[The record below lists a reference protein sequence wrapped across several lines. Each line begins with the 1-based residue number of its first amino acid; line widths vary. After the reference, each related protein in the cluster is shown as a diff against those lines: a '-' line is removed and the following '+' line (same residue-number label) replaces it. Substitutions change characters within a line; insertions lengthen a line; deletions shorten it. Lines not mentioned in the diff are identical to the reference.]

1 MAASKWW
8 RIGAT
13 LMFGLFV
20 AYLDRANLSVGLPG
34 LSRDLGF
41 AGASFASTSSWAL
54 TAFLF
59 GYLAANLVGG
69 FLTSRLD
76 PKATLVVTV
85 VVFSLSQLLTGWIH
99 SVGLLIA
106 LRIVLGFAE
115 GVYWPQQFRLAKAWF
130 TDDEMT
136 KGTALIQYYGQYLAL
151 ALGFFL
157 LTPIYDHLGWRPL
170 FWITGAAGLL
180 LVVPLYAGLLTSRP
194 SAARPAA
201 EAATDPAVEA
211 ATATTAGVGK
221 APAAGAERT
230 PGPGAQRPAQ
240 PRPRLTLAAL
250 GGPPFL
256 LLVFSYFAN
265 GVLFWGITLWIPLVA
280 KSFGFT
286 GMMQGLLSAL
296 PYLLSLAL
304 TVPLTIL
311 SDRTGRR
318 LPLAASGLFVGGV
331 LMTGL
336 PLLHSPSARMAV
348 ICIAMGYF
356 TATYTSNLWAIVVAD
371 LDPHAVGPAT
381 GIINGFGAGGG
392 GIVAGFVVGHL
403 LAVTGSYLPGFVVLG
418 CTALLG
424 GCAVVLYGRVRR
436 PGPAAVPTAAPA
448 AGAARG

>member
-1 MAASKWW
+1 MARSKWW

-34 LSRDLGF
+34 ISKDLGF
-41 AGASFASTSSWAL
+41 AGPSFAGTSSWAL

-59 GYLAANLVGG
+59 GYLAANLLGG

-76 PKATLVVTV
+76 PKITLVIAVA
-85 VVFSLSQLLTGWIH
+85 VFSLSQLLTGWTH
-99 SVGLLIA
+99 SVGLLITF
-106 LRIVLGFAE
+106 RVILGFAE
-115 GVYWPQQFRLAKAWF
+115 GVYWPQQFRVAKAWF
-130 TDDEMT
+130 TDDELT
-136 KGTALIQYYGQYLAL
+136 KGTAIIQYYGQYLAL

-180 LVVPLYAGLLTSRP
+180 LVVPLYLWFLKSRP
-194 SAARPAA
+194 S
-201 EAATDPAVEA
+201 ET
-211 ATATTAGVGK
+211 
-221 APAAGAERT
+221 APAT
-230 PGPGAQRPAQ
+230 PVQRPAQ
-240 PRPRLTLAAL
+240 PRPKLTLSAL

-286 GMMQGLLSAL
+286 GMMQGLVSAV

-304 TVPLTIL
+304 TVPLTIV

-318 LPLAASGLFVGGV
+318 LPLAASGLIVGGL
-331 LMTGL
+331 LMTAL
-336 PLLHSPSARMAV
+336 PLLGSPVAQMAL
-348 ICIAMGYF
+348 ICVAMGYF

-371 LDPHAVGPAT
+371 LDPYAVGPAS

-403 LAVTGSYLPGFVVLG
+403 LAATGSYVPGFVVLG
-418 CTALLG
+418 CTAVVG
-424 GCAVVLYGRVRR
+424 GLAVVLYGRVRR
-436 PGPAAVPTAAPA
+436 APRSAAAPTTTAPQA
-448 AGAARG
+448 A